1 MDISIMTVS
10 IPLDGD
16 TMEEVHAL
24 LQEDSIN
31 YESLL
36 SVHELADYHLKGF
49 CVLAYDDD
57 TDKLI
62 GLLSAID
69 RLATGEI
76 EWSAVVS
83 LANRNQGIGTGLL
96 KELERNLALRGAKF
110 ELALVPE
117 ESKAGQEWLKK
128 SGYEHDFSERT
139 MLAQAEATTISNE
152 VEIIPFS
159 SEVSELIDVL
169 VSAFGDTV
177 EEVLNFI
184 AFNTQTP
191 NRKLMIA
198 KIENNV
204 VGTVTIVD
212 DSDKL
217 WVTGLGVHEYAR
229 GKGIATNILKW
240 AKNEAYLL
248 GKANVYLD
256 VETDNEHAL
265 SVYDKV
271 GFETIQ
277 YIHFYQKK

>member
-31 YESLL
+31 YDSLL

-69 RLATGEI
+69 RLATGEF
-76 EWSAVVS
+76 EWSAFVS
-83 LANRNQGIGTGLL
+83 PAIRKQGIGTGLL

-110 ELALVPE
+110 DLALVPE
-117 ESKAGQEWLKK
+117 ESKAVQEWLKK
-128 SGYEHDFSERT
+128 FNYEHDFSERT
-139 MLAQAEATTISNE
+139 MVVKAEATSISNE

-159 SEVSELIDVL
+159 SEEFELIDVL

-177 EEVLNFI
+177 EEVQNFI

-191 NRKLMIA
+191 NRQLMIA
-198 KIENNV
+198 TLENKV

-217 WVTGLGVHEYAR
+217 WVTGLGIHEHAR
-229 GKGIATNILKW
+229 GKGIATSILNW
-240 AKNEAYLL
+240 AKNEAFLL

-256 VETDNEHAL
+256 VEIDNEHAL

-271 GFETIQ
+271 GFKTTQ
-277 YIHFYQKK
+277 YIHFYQKR